1 MWKYVKKN
9 TGCDKI
15 DPVQKD
21 HKHVMNYL
29 IKTMKTFLNP
39 ILKVKT
45 FYIKTLCSF
54 FLRRRDKNCER
65 RKKERERGGKKD
77 EKDREGEGER

>member
-1 MWKYVKKN
+1 
-9 TGCDKI
+9 
-15 DPVQKD
+15 
-21 HKHVMNYL
+21 MNYL

-54 FLRRRDKNCER
+54 FLRRRDKIGER
-65 RKKERERGGKKD
+65 RKKDRERGGEKMRKIERVRERDKRRKRNNKD
-77 EKDREGEGER
+77 DNIHE